1 MIQRQVPDGEGLE
14 LGVAGLYAAAV
25 LMIELG
31 ETGGHFSASGTGRC
45 HNDKGPCRLY
55 IIIAAVS
62 FITDD
67 QRDISRVTCDR
78 IVPVDLQSKGLEFLF
93 VSDSGRLI
101 GKTGQNDASDV
112 EPMACERVHQT
123 KQVLVIS
130 DAQIAADF
138 VFLDVR
144 RIDRN
149 NDLCLV
155 LEFAKHCDLGVGLK
169 TGEHAGRV
177 IIIEKLSAEFQVE
190 LSAEFADSLSD
201 ML

>member
-1 MIQRQVPDGEGLE
+1 
-14 LGVAGLYAAAV
+14 
-25 LMIELG
+25 
-31 ETGGHFSASGTGRC
+31 
-45 HNDKGPCRLY
+45 
-55 IIIAAVS
+55 
-62 FITDD
+62 
-67 QRDISRVTCDR
+67 
-78 IVPVDLQSKGLEFLF
+78 
-93 VSDSGRLI
+93 
-101 GKTGQNDASDV
+101 
-112 EPMACERVHQT
+112 MACERVHKT